1 MFSDVGSEVLVR
13 LVDMRGIVGQLFKLA
28 KSPNIVGLG
37 FLEFIVLSA
46 KFQIFLDYQIIG
58 EENVEYFND
67 LTGDSQACVGVWKHI
82 ALRY

>member
-37 FLEFIVLSA
+37 FLEFIVTFS
-46 KFQIFLDYQIIG
+46 KVSDI
-58 EENVEYFND
+58 
-67 LTGDSQACVGVWKHI
+67 S
-82 ALRY
+82 